1 MKKYI
6 FLAVSALTLASCSSD
21 DFIGEGQGNTPS
33 AANTAISFSG
43 SAGKITRADNQK
55 NGKEAAT
62 ALNKK
67 FIVFG
72 TKTISDKAN
81 TVYDHY
87 NVNWKT
93 PTQNEGEGQTATAS
107 WVYAGEKMNSLN
119 QQQQSHQDATQS
131 LKYWDYAATQYDFV
145 AFSFGEVNQG
155 TGDNDVEATK
165 VSNTDYSYTLKGK
178 TDNLVKC
185 YVANKVTVKSGDFKK
200 PVSFT
205 FRQLGTYVNIGIYE
219 TIPGYSVKDVK
230 YHKSDNDN
238 NPTETP
244 TLYASSNT
252 INNLQ
257 SSGKETIKVTFD
269 QDGKC
274 ITTWQAT
281 SNTASPARP
290 NATRSDGNEE
300 NNSEITGGN
309 TTDNNKTSYITFDK
323 LNMTSAESL
332 EGGNNDY
339 LGRDS
344 KANASKPNSAKA
356 ILPCENV
363 GELTLKVDYTLVSID
378 GSGETITVKGATAK
392 IASKYTNWSGNT
404 SYTYI
409 FKISDKTNGST
420 GTGDNPQVGLY
431 PIEFD
436 AVVENVGGSE
446 EEIELKKDEQTQP

>member
-6 FLAVSALTLASCSSD
+6 FLAASALTLASCSSD
-21 DFIGEGQGNTPS
+21 DFLGEGQGNTPS

-55 NGKEAAT
+55 EGKDAAK
-62 ALNKK
+62 ALNNK

-185 YVANKVTVKSGDFKK
+185 YVANKVTVKSVDFKK

-257 SSGKETIKVTFD
+257 SSGKETIKVTFN

-309 TTDNNKTSYITFDK
+309 TTDNSMTSYITFGN

-392 IASKYTNWSGNT
+392 IASQYTNWSGNT

-420 GTGDNPQVGLY
+420 GTGDKPQVGLY

-446 EEIELKKDEQTQP
+446 KEIELKKDEQTQP

>member
-6 FLAVSALTLASCSSD
+6 FLAASALTLASCSSD
-21 DFIGEGQGNTPS
+21 DFLGEGQGNTPS

-62 ALNKK
+62 ALNNK

-257 SSGKETIKVTFD
+257 SSGKETIKVTFN

-309 TTDNNKTSYITFDK
+309 TTDNSKTSYITFDN